1 MCVLKNKQKKTK
13 IQKHNFF
20 SNSKK
25 PKMSVLARDKILE
38 AVESGEI
45 KITPKPDDN
54 AFGCASVGNYSL
66 VFKIWI

>member
-1 MCVLKNKQKKTK
+1 VIHCDHQL
-13 IQKHNFF
+13 I
-20 SNSKK
+20 
-25 PKMSVLARDKILE
+25 LLE

-66 VFKIWI
+66 VFKI